1 MNIIEITVILDNLAA
16 GIITWEQALQRVT
29 SLPKA
34 WQTAEWKER
43 RAALIQDACA
53 VCATTKG
60 PFVLQHLTPT
70 LTFKETCQAVKAQ
83 LREQLLPE
91 VNAQLTVQEVAD
103 HIGPGEPRQMCPH
116 CGSLSIRHRPTMAPH
131 YVCGKCTAGGLGFDQ
146 PTAGAYY
153 AKQRTTDRATAMAT
167 AHEFLASFHTVARL
181 REYDYQIQHEATVL
195 SLKQTLTYRS
205 LVDTATYCKSC
216 AFKADQALIRRKAW

>member
-1 MNIIEITVILDNLAA
+1 MNTIEISVILDELQA
-16 GIITWEQALQRVT
+16 GTITWEQALQRVT
-29 SLPKA
+29 SLPKV

-43 RAALIQDACA
+43 RAALIKDSCA

-70 LTFKETCQAVKAQ
+70 LTFKETCQVVKAW

-91 VNAQLTVQEVAD
+91 VNAQLTDQEVAI
-103 HIGPGEPRQMCPH
+103 HIGSGEPRQLCPH
-116 CGSLSIRHRPTMAPH
+116 CGSLTIRHRPTIAPH
-131 YVCGKCTAGGLGFDQ
+131 YVCGKCGPGGAGFDQ

-153 AKQRTTDRATAMAT
+153 AKQRTTDHGAAMAT
-167 AHEFLASFHTVARL
+167 AREFLASFHTVAKL

-195 SLKQTLTYRS
+195 SLKATLAYRS
-205 LVDTATYCKSC
+205 LADTATYCKSC
-216 AFKADQALIRRKAW
+216 AYKADQDLIRRKAW